1 MFSRSFFG
9 TIGVVCNYYSVDH
22 MLLSDATMLNKM
34 SPFFSALFAV
44 WILKE
49 KITWVHVSFLGVAL
63 AGCAFILKPGVEGL
77 LSPAAIVALMG
88 GLCAGIAY
96 TEVRKLGTGGVDKN
110 WIILFFSTFSCICAL
125 PFLIFDYVPMTGT
138 QLIFLLLAG
147 LTATGGQFGVTA
159 AYCYV
164 AAAEISIYD
173 YSQIIFAALFGY
185 LFFAQ
190 IPDLYSVVGY
200 IIVCAA
206 AIGMAMYSEKR
217 NQKIEQNGREIREC
231 KRFRNRRTDHDRS
244 IKFTY
249 SRNGKNR
256 NDDTSDRGREPG
268 GYSSGSQSKDADNLF
283 RTSDRCGII
292 RGRDRVDRK

>member
-1 MFSRSFFG
+1 MRPYGRRSSGHAKKLFSEFDRIRRFSFVDHNKKGSVSDSERTVQTF
-9 TIGVVCNYYSVDH
+9 VFQKLFWDHVCNYYAVDH
-22 MLLSDATMLNKM
+22 MFLSDATMLNKM

-44 WILKE
+44 WLLKE
-49 KITWVHVSFLGVAL
+49 TITWVHVSFLSVAFV
-63 AGCAFILKPGVEGL
+63 GCAFILKPGVEGL
-77 LSPAAIVALMG
+77 LSPEAGVALLG

-110 WIILFFSTFSCICAL
+110 WIILFFSAFSCICAL
-125 PFLIFDYVPMTGT
+125 PFLVFDYAPMTAS
-138 QLIFLLLAG
+138 QLLFLILAG

-217 NQKIEQNGREIREC
+217 NQKIEQDGREIR
-231 KRFRNRRTDHDRS
+231 
-244 IKFTY
+244 
-249 SRNGKNR
+249 
-256 NDDTSDRGREPG
+256 
-268 GYSSGSQSKDADNLF
+268 
-283 RTSDRCGII
+283 
-292 RGRDRVDRK
+292 

>member
-1 MFSRSFFG
+1 MRQHTKGIACMLFSAASFSLMNVCAHMAGDLPAMQKSFFRNLIALGVSLLLITIRKAPFRIPKGQFRHLFSRSFFG
-9 TIGVVCNYYSVDH
+9 TIGVVCNYYAVDH
-22 MLLSDATMLNKM
+22 MFLSDATMLNKM

-44 WILKE
+44 WLLKE
-49 KITWVHVSFLGVAL
+49 TITWVHVSFLSVAFV
-63 AGCAFILKPGVEGL
+63 GCAFILKPGVEGL
-77 LSPAAIVALMG
+77 LSPEAGVALLG

-110 WIILFFSTFSCICAL
+110 WIILFFSAFSCICAL
-125 PFLIFDYVPMTGT
+125 PFLVFDYAPMTAS
-138 QLIFLLLAG
+138 QLLFLILAG

-206 AIGMAMYSEKR
+206 AIGIAMYSEKR
-217 NQKIEQNGREIREC
+217 NQKIEQDGREIR
-231 KRFRNRRTDHDRS
+231 
-244 IKFTY
+244 
-249 SRNGKNR
+249 
-256 NDDTSDRGREPG
+256 
-268 GYSSGSQSKDADNLF
+268 
-283 RTSDRCGII
+283 
-292 RGRDRVDRK
+292 

>member
-1 MFSRSFFG
+1 MRQHTRGIACMLFSAASFSLMNVCVHMAGDLPAMQKSFFRNLIALGVSLSLILWKRTPLRIPKGQFRHLFSRSFFG

-49 KITWVHVSFLGVAL
+49 KITWVHVSFLGV
-63 AGCAFILKPGVEGL
+63 EGL
-77 LSPAAIVALMG
+77 LSSAAIVALMG

-110 WIILFFSTFSCICAL
+110 WIILFFSAFSCICAL
-125 PFLIFDYVPMTGT
+125 PFLVFDYAPMTAS
-138 QLIFLLLAG
+138 QLLFLILAG

-217 NQKIEQNGREIREC
+217 NQKIEQDGRGIR
-231 KRFRNRRTDHDRS
+231 
-244 IKFTY
+244 
-249 SRNGKNR
+249 
-256 NDDTSDRGREPG
+256 
-268 GYSSGSQSKDADNLF
+268 
-283 RTSDRCGII
+283 
-292 RGRDRVDRK
+292 

>member
-1 MFSRSFFG
+1 
-9 TIGVVCNYYSVDH
+9 

-63 AGCAFILKPGVEGL
+63 AGCAFILKPGVAGL
-77 LSPAAIVALMG
+77 LSSAAIVALMG

-110 WIILFFSTFSCICAL
+110 WIILFFSAFSCICTL
-125 PFLIFDYVPMTGT
+125 PFLVFDYAPMTAS
-138 QLIFLLLAG
+138 QLLFLILAG

-217 NQKIEQNGREIREC
+217 NQKIEQDGREIR
-231 KRFRNRRTDHDRS
+231 
-244 IKFTY
+244 
-249 SRNGKNR
+249 
-256 NDDTSDRGREPG
+256 
-268 GYSSGSQSKDADNLF
+268 
-283 RTSDRCGII
+283 
-292 RGRDRVDRK
+292 

>member
-1 MFSRSFFG
+1 MRQHTRGIACMLFSAASFSLMNVCVHMAGDLPAMQKSFFRNLIALGVSLSLILWKRTPLRIPKGQFRHLFSRSFFG

-77 LSPAAIVALMG
+77 LSSAAIVALMG

-110 WIILFFSTFSCICAL
+110 WIILFFSAFSCICAL
-125 PFLIFDYVPMTGT
+125 PFLVFDYAPMTAS
-138 QLIFLLLAG
+138 QLLFLILAG

-190 IPDLYSVVGY
+190 IPDLYSIVGY

-217 NQKIEQNGREIREC
+217 NQKIEQDGRGIR
-231 KRFRNRRTDHDRS
+231 
-244 IKFTY
+244 
-249 SRNGKNR
+249 
-256 NDDTSDRGREPG
+256 
-268 GYSSGSQSKDADNLF
+268 
-283 RTSDRCGII
+283 
-292 RGRDRVDRK
+292 